1 MREHFFHIF
10 IFLELIHATRTS
22 TRKVRV
28 HLGWPHRNLRAP
40 FFEAIDCNLCLY
52 QFSSYFILF
61 YKASDKFPSKK
72 CFPLERKL
80 NSTLDTFFSEI
91 NPFVKNKTTT
101 MTISVSK
108 LLIFTCGD
116 LDTVVHTYIN
126 FLQSNSTNKQT
137 DNIGQTN
144 KQQYKTK
151 KIHHI
156 LT

>member
-1 MREHFFHIF
+1 M
-10 IFLELIHATRTS
+10 A
-22 TRKVRV
+22 
-28 HLGWPHRNLRAP
+28 
-40 FFEAIDCNLCLY
+40 
-52 QFSSYFILF
+52 
-61 YKASDKFPSKK
+61 
-72 CFPLERKL
+72 
-80 NSTLDTFFSEI
+80 
-91 NPFVKNKTTT
+91 
-101 MTISVSK
+101 ISVSK

-116 LDTVVHTYIN
+116 LDTVVHTYIK